1 MANPVLVD
9 VADALVWE
17 LKTKPFF
24 LAFTCERSYADW
36 ELPLEEGDDALRLD
50 VVPVGT
56 MPADLDTREGSEY
69 RPACDVVVRKRMLP
83 EDYVPETKRLSLA
96 KVDELVRLVE
106 DIHDFLCAER
116 LSKLPE
122 GVWQE
127 SKILAAYKPSHLR
140 QHHQFTG
147 IVRVTYAIDK
157 SLA

>member
-17 LKTKPFF
+17 LKTKPFS

-36 ELPLEEGDDALRLD
+36 ELPLEETADALRVD

-56 MPADLDTREGSEY
+56 LPAELDTREASEY
-69 RPACDVVVRKRMLP
+69 RPACDVVVRKRMTP
-83 EDYVPETKRLSLA
+83 ADYVPETKRLSLA

-122 GVWQE
+122 AVWQE
-127 SKILAAYKPSHLR
+127 TKILAAFKPSHLR
-140 QHHQFTG
+140 LHHQFTG

-157 SLA
+157 GVA